1 MACLTKNGKI
11 ATSNNNGLNPAAPLR
26 FCPWMRNNNPM
37 VTGRHTLF
45 RSSLLAAAL
54 IASPAAFA
62 QDGAWSEALQPE
74 LELTSH
80 LSERLDIRF
89 GVNRQDPVAMRPQRE
104 GFALDDG
111 SLQFSTLIDYSL
123 HESGLR
129 MTGGAVVG
137 EDWLSTDSIGTPRL
151 DNPDMQTYLGV
162 GWDNDFGTQGRF
174 GLSLDMGLAFEGL
187 NDTSMSD
194 DPAVSEAAP
203 SDDASLGTAFES
215 FRYTPSFSAGIE
227 YRF

>member
-1 MACLTKNGKI
+1 M
-11 ATSNNNGLNPAAPLR
+11 LR
-26 FCPWMRNNNPM
+26 
-37 VTGRHTLF
+37 G
-45 RSSLLAAAL
+45 SLLTITL
-54 IASPAAFA
+54 IASGAAFA
-62 QDGAWSEALQPE
+62 QDGAWSDVLQPE

-89 GVNRQDPVAMRPQRE
+89 GVNQRDPVAVRPRDE
-104 GFALDDG
+104 GFGLDDG
-111 SLQFSTLIDYSL
+111 SLQFSTLIDYSI

-129 MTGGAVVG
+129 MTGGAMVG
-137 EDWLSTDSIGTPRL
+137 EDWLTTNSITTPRL
-151 DNPDMQTYLGV
+151 DNPDMQTYVGL

-187 NDTSMSD
+187 NDTSLPD
-194 DPAVSEAAP
+194 DPTVNDAAP

>member
-1 MACLTKNGKI
+1 
-11 ATSNNNGLNPAAPLR
+11 
-26 FCPWMRNNNPM
+26 MRNNKCM

-45 RSSLLAAAL
+45 HSSLLAVTL
-54 IASPAAFA
+54 IASPVAFG

-89 GVNRQDPVAMRPQRE
+89 GVNRQDSVALRPQRE
-104 GFALDDG
+104 GFALDDE

-137 EDWLSTDSIGTPRL
+137 EDWLSTDSIGTPRI

-187 NDTSMSD
+187 NDTTIEGGE
-194 DPAVSEAAP
+194 PAVNDAAP